1 LYLYVQVSGVMISM
15 TGNNGTHKH
24 YSIGAVSEM
33 TGVNSVTLRA
43 WERRYGLIQPERT
56 PKGHRLYSR
65 EDINLIEAILEY
77 LERGLSIS
85 KVADQIRHR
94 DEQPEEP
101 ELEDAWSSYLTRM
114 VEAIE
119 HFDEAILDA
128 IYNEAMSL
136 YPVDVV
142 TRKLIKPLLV
152 RLGER
157 WMASQG
163 NPDLAPIA
171 EEHFFSV
178 FIRNKL
184 GARFHHRNAQN
195 HGPLLVAACLPG
207 EHHEFGLLLF
217 ALSAHA
223 RGYQLILLGSDM
235 PLEELSIVVQRTG
248 ADAVVLSG
256 SNRLSCMEFN
266 APLRSLVN
274 DISVPVFIGGDVSS
288 RCGAE
293 IGVTG
298 AEIIGADLVE
308 GIRKIRHTLGF
319 EQE

>member
-1 LYLYVQVSGVMISM
+1 MNRSDNTQ
-15 TGNNGTHKH
+15 KH

-85 KVADQIRHR
+85 KVADQIK
-94 DEQPEEP
+94 QNVVQEE
-101 ELEDAWSSYLTRM
+101 ELDTGDAWSSYLYRM
-114 VEAIE
+114 IDAIG

-142 TRKLIKPLLV
+142 TRKLIKPLLIE
-152 RLGER
+152 LGER
-157 WMASQG
+157 WTRNQG
-163 NPDLAPIA
+163 DPDQVPIA

-184 GARFHHRNAQN
+184 GARFHHQNAQN
-195 HGPLLVAACLPG
+195 TGPRLIAACLPG

-223 RGYQLILLGSDM
+223 RGYRLILLGSDM
-235 PLEELSIVVQRTG
+235 PLNELAIVAQRTE

-256 SNRLSCMEFN
+256 SNRLTCMEFH
-266 APLRSLVN
+266 APLKALVN
-274 DISVPVFIGGDVSS
+274 DLAVPVFIGGDVSE
-288 RCGAE
+288 RCRAE
-293 IGVTG
+293 IDVTE
-298 AEIIGADLVE
+298 AEIIGSDLVDGLKRIKQVLNFNRE
-308 GIRKIRHTLGF
+308 
-319 EQE
+319 